1 MRGGLEVGEGDGCVL
16 EDCAGPCFAKLGGYF
31 DLQAAELGEDVVV
44 VCVLVAGFD
53 PDLLACA
60 EGVVACVSLL
70 DGLLEEGGGVCADDY
85 CGPCFEVVD
94 GLTDF
99 RWVVVEGCGIHRYK
113 AQVIPRL
120 PDIIS
125 CVAWVIMGLTNGVT
139 PVYGA
144 WVPSKSTTKI
154 SREERFCSTLN
165 KTAQYILRTISMNV
179 HKIRA
184 AKWLTTDE
192 ACMSCNASD

>member
-31 DLQAAELGEDVVV
+31 GLQAAELGEDVVV

-70 DGLLEEGGGVCADDY
+70 DGLLEEGGGVCVDDY

-94 GLTDF
+94 GLMDF
-99 RWVVVEGCGIHRYK
+99 HWVVVEGCGIHRYK

-120 PDIIS
+120 P
-125 CVAWVIMGLTNGVT
+125 
-139 PVYGA
+139 
-144 WVPSKSTTKI
+144 
-154 SREERFCSTLN
+154 SR
-165 KTAQYILRTISMNV
+165 YHILRRLGY
-179 HKIRA
+179 HG
-184 AKWLTTDE
+184 TDQWRDTRVWRLGSIKVYDE
-192 ACMSCNASD
+192 DIQRGEILLDSE